1 MEDHKS
7 FRVLIELEFDQ
18 RPDYQDV
25 LDYVNQL
32 GRELDY
38 KLQEFRR
45 PDLPYVNNEG
55 VLL

>member
-7 FRVLIELEFDQ
+7 FRVVIELDFDQ
-18 RPDYQDV
+18 RPDHQDV

-45 PDLPYVNNEG
+45 PDLPYVNNS
-55 VLL
+55 

>member
-7 FRVLIELEFDQ
+7 FRVVIELDFDQ
-18 RPDYQDV
+18 RPDHQDV
-25 LDYVNQL
+25 LVYVNQL